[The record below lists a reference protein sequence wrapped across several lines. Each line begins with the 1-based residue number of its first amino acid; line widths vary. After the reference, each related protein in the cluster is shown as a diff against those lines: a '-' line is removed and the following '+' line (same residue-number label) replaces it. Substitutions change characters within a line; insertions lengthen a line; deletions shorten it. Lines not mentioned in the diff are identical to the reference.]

1 MPAKEFRLSDEL
13 TIKVYKRRT
22 NRSLRLSITP
32 TGEVRVT
39 IPAWAP
45 YRAGYEFAKSRQ
57 AWIEEQRTVPNRL
70 NNGQAIGKAHRL
82 ELIPTANNKRIRSRL
97 LANTVVVK
105 YPQTLSETSQSVQS
119 AAQTA
124 SIKALRAQSV
134 KLLPQRLRM
143 LAESHDFTFTSV
155 NIKRLKGRWGSC
167 DSRGRI
173 ILNLYLMQ
181 LPWDLIDYVLLH
193 ELCHTRILKHGPEFW
208 HQMEEVL
215 PNTKKLRKEL
225 KQYHPVL
232 DGSV

>member
-32 TGEVRVT
+32 AGQVRVT

-82 ELIPTANNKRIRSRL
+82 KLIPTANAKRISSRL

-105 YPQTLSETSQSVQS
+105 YPQHLSETSQSVQS
-119 AAQTA
+119 AAQTSA
-124 SIKALRAQSV
+124 RGDPGRDRLGHCGARPGRRSAATGPAEGQGPRATRHV
-134 KLLPQRLRM
+134 WL
-143 LAESHDFTFTSV
+143 T
-155 NIKRLKGRWGSC
+155 GSA
-167 DSRGRI
+167 RGG
-173 ILNLYLMQ
+173 M
-181 LPWDLIDYVLLH
+181 PDLGIN
-193 ELCHTRILKHGPEFW
+193 GS
-208 HQMEEVL
+208 EVA
-215 PNTKKLRKEL
+215 
-225 KQYHPVL
+225 
-232 DGSV
+232 